1 MVVNDFFIIDCQI
14 YELFKPN
21 SPVNAKPKNYHY
33 YVASMPDLSHSVC
46 RMSIVL
52 YGMYC
57 D

>member
-1 MVVNDFFIIDCQI
+1 M
-14 YELFKPN
+14 PN
-21 SPVNAKPKNYHY
+21 QKNYHY
-33 YVASMPDLSHSVC
+33 YVATMPDLSHSVC